1 MHTPA
6 ARTMYSSGTGSS
18 GNNGITAVW
27 YNGSSETREFSYN
40 NSNMAANYLR
50 IKIPTSNFNTTQGC
64 GFTARIFKRF

>member
-27 YNGSSETREFSYN
+27 YNGSSESREFAYSS
-40 NSNMAANYLR
+40 SNEAANYLR
-50 IKIPTSNFNTTQGC
+50 IKIPTSSFNASFGC